1 MQVFP
6 LLNVL
11 CFSSRGII
19 LGISFT
25 AQSELKNSKSVRSV
39 NSLFCLRLWADYQAV
54 TS

>member
-1 MQVFP
+1 MYFAFP
-6 LLNVL
+6 AVE
-11 CFSSRGII
+11 II

-25 AQSELKNSKSVRSV
+25 AQSNLKNNKSVRSV